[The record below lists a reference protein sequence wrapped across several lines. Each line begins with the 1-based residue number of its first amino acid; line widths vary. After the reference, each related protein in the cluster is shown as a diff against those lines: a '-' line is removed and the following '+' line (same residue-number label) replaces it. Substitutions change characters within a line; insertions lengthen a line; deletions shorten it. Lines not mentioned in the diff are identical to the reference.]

1 VIVRLEGDD
10 SAVRLMVENAAA
22 SDIASREM
30 EHLFEPLRRGAVK
43 RPSSERSHLG
53 LGLFIVRQIAKA
65 HGGEVK
71 GHSEAQRVR
80 FTITLP
86 KGVSDS
92 ALGSKEP

>member
-1 VIVRLEGDD
+1 MEGDD
-10 SAVRLMVENAAA
+10 HAVRLMVENAAA

-30 EHLFEPLRRGAVK
+30 EHLFEPLRRGAAQ

-86 KGVSDS
+86 KGVPASTR
-92 ALGSKEP
+92 GSKEP